1 VTDTQTPPVQTEAGG
16 RTTKKRITIAVLAAV
31 ALVYLV
37 LFITRN
43 GQDAEVDWVFGST
56 TGPLVY
62 VIFTSVLLGLVIGVA
77 GILVWQ
83 GRRRR
88 RRG

>member
-1 VTDTQTPPVQTEAGG
+1 MTETQTPTAQGESGG
-16 RTTKKRITIAVLAAV
+16 RRNSKRITIAILAAV
-31 ALVYLV
+31 ALFYLI
-37 LFITRN
+37 LFVARN

-77 GILVWQ
+77 GILIWQ

-88 RRG
+88 RRS

>member
-1 VTDTQTPPVQTEAGG
+1 MTETQTPTAQDEGGG
-16 RTTKKRITIAVLAAV
+16 RRSTKRITIAILAAV
-31 ALVYLV
+31 ALIYLV
-37 LFITRN
+37 LFVTRN

-56 TGPLVY
+56 SGPLVY
-62 VIFTSVLLGLVIGVA
+62 VIFTSVLLGLVIGGA

>member
-1 VTDTQTPPVQTEAGG
+1 MTETQTPTAQDEAGG
-16 RTTKKRITIAVLAAV
+16 RRNTKRITIAILAAV
-31 ALVYLV
+31 ALIYLV
-37 LFITRN
+37 LFVTRN

-56 TGPLVY
+56 SGPLVY
-62 VIFTSVLLGLVIGVA
+62 VIFTSVLLGLVIGAA